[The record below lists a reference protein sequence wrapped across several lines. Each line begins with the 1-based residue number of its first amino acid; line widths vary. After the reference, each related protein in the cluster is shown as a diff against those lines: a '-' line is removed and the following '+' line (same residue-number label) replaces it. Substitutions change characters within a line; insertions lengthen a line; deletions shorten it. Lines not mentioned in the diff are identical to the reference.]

1 MEQIS
6 LTEFGGAVDAN
17 NQYYEEPTTTNNNVN
32 CLQGMDD
39 AVQALRKR
47 GVGIQGAYH
56 WHGWLDGD
64 SFSFFEPA
72 NKNGSTK
79 VLRILKDCCASL

>member
-1 MEQIS
+1 
-6 LTEFGGAVDAN
+6 
-17 NQYYEEPTTTNNNVN
+17 
-32 CLQGMDD
+32 MDD